1 MLTICDYENN
11 EYPLL
16 AVKTVTE
23 DLNSNPVLELKIPK
37 QNNLDVKLIDK
48 LWEINYQTVDYKIMY
63 VKQITKGDSF
73 YLDVR
78 AIPLFYWDFDK
89 QIVHENKDGHYTGTN
104 AFTDLFNG
112 TGYQYVLVDFV
123 EAIQIEGFGKG
134 ETRLEMFKRLI
145 ERFGLEFYIVGKTV
159 YLKKL
164 IGNDTNFQYR
174 YKLNASNVSKS
185 IDASNYFTHI
195 KGFGNFE
202 EGSENYLSDAKL
214 QREYT
219 SPLATIVGVYEGKPI
234 VDGRI
239 KDTKTMDSN
248 LKRAVEESLEISI
261 EGNLHD
267 VRSIYAEAVPTIG
280 DRVFLIDER
289 IGLEQEIRIH
299 TLKRTYDI
307 NDKLIDC
314 EVIFGS
320 QNIRDRYKSNLNS
333 AAKNFTALMK
343 GDIKLPTWS
352 LDEIARGMI
361 TKIHASE
368 NELRYGDFGIQA
380 VDKNNPNNVFGLNS
394 QGWYISTDG
403 GATARTIATA
413 EGIVADSVTVGTLR
427 GIIIEGVEIYGSKFI
442 SDVGDNK
449 TEIEGGRFEST
460 GHYTW
465 TWDEVVKQYNSTVRV
480 FNGYMNIRD
489 DDLNQNLF
497 YTQKGIS
504 TFNDGDQNLSSGTL
518 EFFSYDYDPVRKG
531 VTLSSVGGVVGLRSS
546 LDKVILDALDDVYLW
561 SGNKS
566 IKIQPRRELSGNNTF
581 SFQIFNGAT
590 SADND
595 GLLFYGSENNPW
607 SVGLRFSK
615 KDGVNTVYITDG
627 KGNIG
632 QGNLVTKDLRVS
644 GTVTGTTAMDAANIG
659 EILLGSLRTRTPST
673 NTYFGV
679 GSGILRI
686 TNNQLYNGGDIA
698 YREIQALDF
707 IKPSLEKYK
716 EEIIEWNESILDV
729 FRNDIKLH
737 KFKYNYDPTRK
748 INRGIVIYD
757 DESKNNYPPEWR
769 KGDGY
774 SETEVTWWNTKAIQE
789 LVFENDDLKNR
800 IKILEEMIA

>member
-1 MLTICDYENN
+1 MLTIRDHNNN

-23 DLNSNPVLELKIPK
+23 DLNGNPVLELKIPK
-37 QNNLDVKLIDK
+37 QNNLDLKLIDK

-73 YLDVR
+73 YLDIR

-89 QIVHENKDGHYTGTN
+89 QIVHEKKDGHYTAKN
-104 AFTDLFNG
+104 AFDIVFTDS
-112 TGYQYVLVDFV
+112 GYQYVLVDFV

-214 QREYT
+214 KREYT
-219 SPLATIVGVYEGKPI
+219 SPLASVLGIYEGKPI

-239 KDTKTMDSN
+239 KDTATMDSN

-267 VRSIYAEAVPTIG
+267 IRSIYAEAVPTIG

-289 IGLEQEIRIH
+289 IDLEQEIRIH

-314 EVIFGS
+314 EVTFGS

-333 AAKNFTALMK
+333 AAKDFTALMK

-368 NELRYGDFGIQA
+368 NELKYGSFGIQA

-413 EGIVADSVTVGTLR
+413 EGIVADAIYTGTLR
-427 GIIIEGVEIYGSKFI
+427 GIYIEGVEIHGTEYFGGTYNGGKFI
-442 SDVGDNK
+442 GN
-449 TEIEGGRFEST
+449 EFEGGSFT
-460 GHYTW
+460 GGTVNGAVIISQASDTVYTRIQGASLRSRGTYKR
-465 TWDEVVKQYNSTVRV
+465 TWRGATTTNDTQVRIDNGMISV
-480 FNGYMNIRD
+480 NNYSREWSLYFNDY
-489 DDLNQNLF
+489 
-497 YTQKGIS
+497 GIS
-504 TFNDGDQNLSSGTL
+504 TFQNATGNNDMDASGYIEFHSKDYSPTNHTSGLTIGSVAGRVAL
-518 EFFSYDYDPVRKG
+518 ETDNSRIHLN
-531 VTLSSVGGVVGLRSS
+531 TGGAYVVVGDKNENLYPIMASAFSQSS
-546 LDKVILDALDDVYLW
+546 RRNLKRDVKDFTDNATEIIKEIKIKDYKRLTNGESTLFDQWQIGPMVDESPREILANGDSVDLYSYINILAKGMQETFERLDKLE
-561 SGNKS
+561 GM
-566 IKIQPRRELSGNNTF
+566 
-581 SFQIFNGAT
+581 
-590 SADND
+590 
-595 GLLFYGSENNPW
+595 
-607 SVGLRFSK
+607 SV
-615 KDGVNTVYITDG
+615 
-627 KGNIG
+627 
-632 QGNLVTKDLRVS
+632 
-644 GTVTGTTAMDAANIG
+644 
-659 EILLGSLRTRTPST
+659 
-673 NTYFGV
+673 
-679 GSGILRI
+679 
-686 TNNQLYNGGDIA
+686 
-698 YREIQALDF
+698 
-707 IKPSLEKYK
+707 
-716 EEIIEWNESILDV
+716 
-729 FRNDIKLH
+729 
-737 KFKYNYDPTRK
+737 
-748 INRGIVIYD
+748 
-757 DESKNNYPPEWR
+757 
-769 KGDGY
+769 
-774 SETEVTWWNTKAIQE
+774 
-789 LVFENDDLKNR
+789 
-800 IKILEEMIA
+800 